1 MPGRGAA
8 GPEQPGF
15 PACSGDPV
23 AAPTGPST
31 DASPFDFY
39 RRHVGRFSTAERSE
53 LAQTKRF
60 LECVLGDEEF
70 RSALAAGEDT
80 ARQACLGRGLQAN
93 PADLEPIWRHGT
105 VFEVPTEEAGRY
117 PAVALWI
124 EWLGGLLRFRDLL
137 REHGRTPA
145 CNPAFDAWRLRQIA
159 RGRREL
165 GHASAAITHPV
176 IAFELSKGCTFG
188 CWFCGISAAGYE
200 GHFPYDGG
208 GRALWRDVLASAAT
222 LLGPAMQTGT
232 CYWATDPSDN
242 PDYTRF
248 LDDYREIT
256 GALPQT
262 TTAGAIRDVRWTREV
277 LAQAASGA
285 ATPTRF
291 SVLSNGMLR
300 RIHETFTAEELLCV
314 ELVLH
319 NPESALGVAR
329 SGRALGREA
338 RRVSDT
344 QGTIACL
351 SGYLVNMVDRSI
363 ALLSPC
369 NASERWPLGYRVH
382 ARGRFESA
390 EGFRAFLEETAA
402 TGMPLHLRGGDPLAF
417 RPGIEHA
424 STGDGFALSS
434 RFTRQEFSGGATARR
449 LGQLVSAGGASV
461 GEAIGTLAGEGLDV
475 LAATTLL
482 QSLYDCGVLHDEL
495 SGSWG

>member
-1 MPGRGAA
+1 MPGRKAA
-8 GPEQPGF
+8 EQEQPGSR
-15 PACSGDPV
+15 ACSPEPV
-23 AAPTGPST
+23 ASSAGALPEV
-31 DASPFDFY
+31 SPFDFY
-39 RRHVGRFSTAERSE
+39 RRHLGRFSPSE
-53 LAQTKRF
+53 KEVLAHVKRF
-60 LECVLGDEEF
+60 LECLLGDEEF
-70 RSALAAGEDT
+70 RTALHAGPEA
-80 ARQACLGRGLQAN
+80 ARQASRQRGLQAS

-105 VFEVPTEEAGRY
+105 VFEVPVDEAARF

-137 REHGRTPA
+137 REHARTPA

-165 GHASAAITHPV
+165 GSASAAITHPV

-188 CWFCGISAAGYE
+188 CWFCGISATSFAG
-200 GHFPYDGG
+200 HLPYDGE
-208 GRALWRDVLASAAT
+208 GRALWRDVLSSAAS

-248 LDDYREIT
+248 LEDYREIT

-262 TTAGAIRDVRWTREV
+262 TTAGSIRDVRWTREV
-277 LAQAASGA
+277 LAQAATGQ

-291 SVLSNGMLR
+291 SVLSNAMLR

-329 SGRALGREA
+329 SGRALGRGA

-382 ARGRFESA
+382 ARGRFASA
-390 EGFRAFLEETAA
+390 GELRAFLEETAV
-402 TGMPLHLRGGDPLAF
+402 TRMSLHLRGADPLGF
-417 RPGIEHA
+417 RPGIEHCA
-424 STGDGFALSS
+424 TEDGFALSS
-434 RFTRQEFSGGATARR
+434 RFTRQVFSGGATARR
-449 LGQLVSAGGASV
+449 LGQLVAAGGSTV
-461 GEAIGTLAGEGLDV
+461 GGAIGTLAGDGFDV
-475 LAATTLL
+475 VTATALL
-482 QSLYDCGVLHDEL
+482 QSLYDSGVLDDEL
-495 SGSWG
+495 SGDWG

>member
-15 PACSGDPV
+15 PACSGGP
-23 AAPTGPST
+23 AAASTGPST
-31 DASPFDFY
+31 DGSPFDFH
-39 RRHVGRFSTAERSE
+39 RRHVGRFSPSERLE
-53 LAQTKRF
+53 LAHTKRF
-60 LECVLGDEEF
+60 LECVLGDGEF
-70 RSALAAGEDT
+70 RAALGAGEE
-80 ARQACLGRGLQAN
+80 ARLQACRQRGLKAK
-93 PADLEPIWRHGT
+93 PADLEPLWRHGT

-137 REHGRTPA
+137 REHGRTTA
-145 CNPAFDAWRLRQIA
+145 CHPAFDAWRLRQIA

-188 CWFCGISAAGYE
+188 CWFCGISAASYE
-200 GHFPYDGG
+200 GHLPYEGA
-208 GRALWRDVLASAAT
+208 GRALWRDVLASAT
-222 LLGPAMQTGT
+222 DLLGPAMQTGT

-248 LDDYREIT
+248 LDDFREVT

-262 TTAGAIRDVRWTREV
+262 TTAGAVRDVRWTREV
-277 LAQAASGA
+277 LAQAATGP

-300 RIHETFTAEELLCV
+300 RIHETFTAEELLTV

-338 RRVSDT
+338 RRMSDT

-351 SGYLVNMVDRSI
+351 SGYLVNMVDRSV

-390 EGFRAFLEETAA
+390 EKLRVFLEKTAA
-402 TGMPLHLRGGDPLAF
+402 ACMPLHLRGEDPLAF

-424 STGDGFALSS
+424 ATADGFALSS

-449 LGQLVSAGGASV
+449 LGPLVAAGGSTV
-461 GEAIGTLAGEGLDV
+461 GEVIGTLAAEGLDV
-475 LAATTLL
+475 LAATALL
-482 QSLYDCGVLHDEL
+482 QSLYDCGVLDDEL